1 MKFWLKC
8 APSIADQSLQVS
20 EVCSK
25 IGFARNAFFAF
36 VCSVCSVRSSLGG
49 AMPISDGVFT
59 YLSELDDDECY
70 RS

>member
-1 MKFWLKC
+1 MSFWLKC
-8 APSIADQSLQVS
+8 APRIADQSLQVFG
-20 EVCSK
+20 VGPK

-49 AMPISDGVFT
+49 AIPISDGVFT

>member
-1 MKFWLKC
+1 MSFWLKC
-8 APSIADQSLQVS
+8 APRIADQSLQVS
-20 EVCSK
+20 GVGSK

-36 VCSVCSVRSSLGG
+36 VCSVRSSLGG
-49 AMPISDGVFT
+49 AIPISDGVFT